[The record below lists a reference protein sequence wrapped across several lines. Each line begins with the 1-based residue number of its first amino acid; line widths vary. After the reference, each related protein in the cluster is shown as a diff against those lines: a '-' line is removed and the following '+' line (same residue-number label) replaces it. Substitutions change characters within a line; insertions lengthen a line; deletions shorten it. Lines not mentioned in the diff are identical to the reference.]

1 LRGNNALKRYADHVV
16 YARLLREAKP
26 YWPHIAAILLL
37 SLLSTPLALLLPFP
51 LKVAVDSAI
60 GAHPPP
66 RPIIAVLPASARDS
80 GTGVLLFAAS
90 LLVALSVLVYLQAA
104 ASWILQTYTGEK
116 LVLEF
121 RAKLFR
127 HVQRLSLAYHDTKG
141 TADSTY
147 RIQYDAPSIQG
158 IAIDGVIRVI
168 TAGFTLL
175 GMIYITAR
183 LDWQLALVALAV
195 CPPLF
200 LLTQTFRPRLRR
212 RWREIKKLDSSAMS
226 VVQEVL
232 SAVRVVKAFGQEDRE
247 QGRFVQHSNHRLSE
261 QIRLTFFQG
270 GFDTVVGLTTAVG
283 AATTLFVGALH
294 VRNGALTLGE
304 LLVVMA
310 YLAQLYEPLKT
321 LSKKVTELQ
330 SGLAS
335 AERAFSLLDELPE
348 VIERPNARPLAR
360 ASGAV
365 SFRGVSFSYEK
376 DLPVLQGITFE
387 VAPGSRV
394 GIAGPTGAGKTTLV
408 CLLMRFYDPTNGLI
422 LLDGTDLREYKLA
435 DLRNQFAMVLQDP
448 VLFSATI
455 AENIAYARPGATQ
468 QEIEEA
474 AKAANAH
481 EFILS
486 LPQGYQTLVGERGMR
501 LSGGERQR
509 ISLARAFL
517 KDASILILDEP
528 TSAVDLR
535 TEAAILEAM
544 ERLMHGRTTI
554 TIAHR
559 LSTLENCDLRLEIE
573 RGQLVSMTGP
583 CKTTERTSAVV

>member
-1 LRGNNALKRYADHVV
+1 MKPYADHVV
-16 YARLLREAKP
+16 YARLLREARP
-26 YWPHIAAILLL
+26 YWPHIAGIFLL

-51 LKVAVDSAI
+51 LKLAVDSVI
-60 GAHPPP
+60 GANPLPPLVA
-66 RPIIAVLPASARDS
+66 AVLPASARDS
-80 GTGVLLFAAS
+80 GTAVLLFAAG
-90 LLVALSVLVYLQAA
+90 LLVAVTLLVYLQAV
-104 ASWILQTYTGEK
+104 ASSILQTYTGEK

-121 RAKLFR
+121 RARLFR

-158 IAIDGVIRVI
+158 IATDGLIRLI
-168 TAGFTLL
+168 AAGFTLL

-183 LDWQLALVALAV
+183 LDWQLALVALV
-195 CPPLF
+195 ICPPLF

-232 SAVRVVKAFGQEDRE
+232 SSVRVVKAFGQEDRE
-247 QGRFVQHSNHRLSE
+247 HGRFVRHSNQRLLE

-270 GFDTVVGLTTAVG
+270 GFDIVVGLTLAVG
-283 AATTLFVGALH
+283 TAAALFVGALH

-376 DLPVLQGITFE
+376 DLPVLQDISFE

-394 GIAGPTGAGKTTLV
+394 GIAGRTGAGKTTLAS
-408 CLLMRFYDPTNGLI
+408 LLMRFYDPTAGQM

-435 DLRNQFAMVLQDP
+435 DLRNQFAMVLQDS

-455 AENIAYARPGATQ
+455 AENIAYARPEATRE
-468 QEIEEA
+468 EIEEA

-486 LPQGYQTLVGERGMR
+486 LPEGYQTLVGERGMR

-517 KDASILILDEP
+517 KDAPILILDEP
-528 TSAVDLR
+528 TSSVDLR

-544 ERLMHGRTTI
+544 ERLMRGRTTI

-573 RGQLVSMTGP
+573 GGQLVSMTRS
-583 CKTTERTSAVV
+583 CQTTERTSAVV